1 MRRGGLGCTP
11 CTPGLGRR
19 TAQGE
24 LLPRRAL
31 FPESSGQ
38 EAWPPDK
45 VRQLSR
51 EWRDRPGKSQL
62 SGHLLPKSSL
72 QAK

>member
-1 MRRGGLGCTP
+1 MRGEVRGVHEMRGAGLDP
-11 CTPGLGRR
+11 PAPRAWGRR

-24 LLPRRAL
+24 LLPHSAL

-51 EWRDRPGKSQL
+51 E
-62 SGHLLPKSSL
+62 
-72 QAK
+72 

>member
-1 MRRGGLGCTP
+1 MHGEVGGVHEMRGAGLDPPTP
-11 CTPGLGRR
+11 QAWGDR

-24 LLPRRAL
+24 LLPRSAL

-51 EWRDRPGKSQL
+51 E
-62 SGHLLPKSSL
+62 
-72 QAK
+72 